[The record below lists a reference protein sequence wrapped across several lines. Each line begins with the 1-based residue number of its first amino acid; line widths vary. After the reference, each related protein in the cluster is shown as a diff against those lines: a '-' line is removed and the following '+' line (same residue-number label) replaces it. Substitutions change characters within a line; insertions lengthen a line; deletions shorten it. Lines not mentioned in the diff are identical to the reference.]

1 MKKIE
6 NSLDDN
12 EQDSSD
18 SDAHRMIL
26 MPHPNFEDRSQLVN
40 MEYSAIH
47 VPINVYD
54 VYSILIIVILSK
66 LHPFFAFRNHQ
77 TLLMISNGRNI

>member
-12 EQDSSD
+12 EQVSSD
-18 SDAHRMIL
+18 SDAHRMVL

-54 VYSILIIVILSK
+54 VY
-66 LHPFFAFRNHQ
+66 
-77 TLLMISNGRNI
+77 